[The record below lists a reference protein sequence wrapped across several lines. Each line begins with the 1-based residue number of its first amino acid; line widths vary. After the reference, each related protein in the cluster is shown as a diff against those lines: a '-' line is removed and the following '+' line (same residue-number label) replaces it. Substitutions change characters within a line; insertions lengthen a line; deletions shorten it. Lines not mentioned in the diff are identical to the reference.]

1 MENTIYWNGKPSDL
15 ENIFDVLEKFKGVQ
29 WYSATSEMVGRPL
42 DTILSEWQNKHST
55 YYYIDNVKHVFE
67 LRNS

>member
-1 MENTIYWNGKPSDL
+1 MAYSIYWNGKPSDL
-15 ENIFDVLEKFKGVQ
+15 ENIFEVLEKLKGIQ
-29 WYSATSEMVGRPL
+29 WYGATSEMVGCPL

-55 YYYIDNVKHVFE
+55 YYYIDSVKHVFE